1 MNVFAGLIAR
11 EAKYNADGT
20 FDVIGAGITSITVP
34 TLPAGVKFA
43 LVIRLQLDQAEADR
57 IHYLSLRLI
66 GPSGVDTMPLVRVP
80 LVARKA
86 TAQRHFMNIVT
97 DVTALFPEPGDYR
110 FQVTVDNDALPFIHL
125 GVLRVEDPT
134 TTQP

>member
-11 EAKYNADGT
+11 EAKYHADGT
-20 FDVIGAGITSITVP
+20 FDVIGAGINSLAIP
-34 TLPAGVKFA
+34 TLPAAVKLA

-86 TAQRHFMNIVT
+86 TAPRHFMNIVT
-97 DVTALFPEPGDYR
+97 DVTALFPEPGDYQ
-110 FQVTVDNDALPFIHL
+110 FQVTVDGDALPFIHL
-125 GVLRVEDPT
+125 AVMRMDNPLTSP
-134 TTQP
+134 